1 LLHNLGGADRLATV
15 ADCWTCGTL
24 YVFFWAFYER
34 YITHKSG
41 IGKHSSAF
49 FFLGDLEHH
58 HTLDCGNWDV
68 AFLAIACLLD
78 LRRRFYDIY
87 TRPDKLKC
95 SNEITLLV
103 FRMCLMI
110 YRWVGVTKVLCLV

>member
-1 LLHNLGGADRLATV
+1 LLHTWGCCALSPPPIVGHAAPSMFSFGRSTSDTSHTRVELGSTRV
-15 ADCWTCGTL
+15 
-24 YVFFWAFYER
+24 
-34 YITHKSG
+34 H
-41 IGKHSSAF
+41 